1 MARVSLNVI
10 KFTEYNQ
17 AIYPF
22 DYYVECTSSDDG
34 AIQVVESAAEGKI
47 AYNDDALIGK
57 DGKPLFA
64 TYTAGNGKYVLK
76 VLGFFKQPD
85 ATSKEFEFIMNDL
98 NEKYVLVAKNNAL
111 VKEYYVESTDAN
123 DEDRLEV
130 VESGTDEGTI
140 VRTKVVDAYGEALY
154 ANAEAAANKYVL
166 KVSGD
171 KNLTIKKGNSIQGV
185 EDKVYEL
192 RHGGTYYIV
201 LESGRHKN
209 VYGNDKGKVIIEVTD
224 TLVEMAAL
232 CVE

>member
-22 DYYVECTSSDDG
+22 DYYVECESTTPGKLSVLESG
-34 AIQVVESAAEGKI
+34 ADEATEIN
-47 AYNDDALIGK
+47 YNNDALIGK

-64 TYTAGNGKYVLK
+64 TYTAGKYVLK

-111 VKEYYVESTDAN
+111 VKEYYVETTDAN
-123 DEDRLEV
+123 NKDRLQV
-130 VESGTDEGTI
+130 VESGTTEGTI
-140 VRTKVVDAYGEALY
+140 VYSTVVDAYGEALY
-154 ANAEAAANKYVL
+154 ENAAAASGKYVL

-209 VYGNDKGKVIIEVTD
+209 VYGDDKGKVIIEVTD

-232 CVE
+232 CLE

>member
-22 DYYVECTSSDDG
+22 DYYVECESTTPGKLSVLESG
-34 AIQVVESAAEGKI
+34 ADAANEI
-47 AYNDDALIGK
+47 NYNNDALIGK

-64 TYTAGNGKYVLK
+64 TYTAGKYVLK

-111 VKEYYVESTDAN
+111 VKEYYVECESTTPGK
-123 DEDRLEV
+123 LQV
-130 VESGTDEGTI
+130 VESGTADGTI
-140 VRTKVVDAYGEALY
+140 VYSTVVNAYGVALY
-154 ANAEAAANKYVL
+154 ANAAAAANKYVL

-201 LESGRHKN
+201 LESGRYKN

>member
-22 DYYVECTSSDDG
+22 DYYEECESTTPGKLSVLESG
-34 AIQVVESAAEGKI
+34 ADAADEI
-47 AYNDDALIGK
+47 NYNNDALIGK

-64 TYTAGNGKYVLK
+64 TYTAGKYVLK

-85 ATSKEFEFIMNDL
+85 ATSKEFEFKMNDL

-111 VKEYYVESTDAN
+111 VKEYYVECESTVEGAI
-123 DEDRLEV
+123 EV
-130 VESGTDEGTI
+130 VATAAEGKIAYNAATL
-140 VRTKVVDAYGEALY
+140 VDAYGDALY
-154 ANAEAAANKYVL
+154 TTAPTGKYVL
-166 KVSGD
+166 KVSGT
-171 KNLTIKKGNSIQGV
+171 KTLTIKKGNSIQGV
-185 EDKVYEL
+185 EDKVYKL

-201 LESGRHKN
+201 LESGRYKN

-232 CVE
+232 CLE

>member
-22 DYYVECTSSDDG
+22 DYYVECESTTPGKLSVLESG
-34 AIQVVESAAEGKI
+34 ADAADEI
-47 AYNDDALIGK
+47 NYNNDALIGK

-64 TYTAGNGKYVLK
+64 TYTAGKYVLK

-111 VKEYYVESTDAN
+111 VKEYYVETTDATN
-123 DEDRLEV
+123 EDKLQV
-130 VESGTDEGTI
+130 VASGTTEGTI
-140 VRTKVVDAYGEALY
+140 VYSTVVDAYGVALY
-154 ANAEAAANKYVL
+154 ESAAAAAGKYVL

-209 VYGNDKGKVIIEVTD
+209 VYGDDKGKVIIEVTD

-232 CVE
+232 CLE

>member
-22 DYYVECTSSDDG
+22 DYYEECPQETTG
-34 AIQVVESAAEGKI
+34 AIQVVASGASGATQI
-47 AYNDDALIGK
+47 NYDDDALIGK
-57 DGKPLFA
+57 DGKPL
-64 TYTAGNGKYVLK
+64 YSTAPDGKYVLK

-111 VKEYYVESTDAN
+111 VKEYYVECTEST
-123 DEDRLEV
+123 EGKLQV

-140 VRTKVVDAYGEALY
+140 VRTEVVNAYGVLLY
-154 ANAEAAANKYVL
+154 ADAEAASGKYVL

-201 LESGRHKN
+201 LESGRYKN
-209 VYGNDKGKVIIEVTD
+209 VYGKDKGKVIIEVTD

>member
-22 DYYVECTSSDDG
+22 DYYVECESTTPGKLSVLESG
-34 AIQVVESAAEGKI
+34 ADAADEI
-47 AYNDDALIGK
+47 NYNNDALIGK

-64 TYTAGNGKYVLK
+64 TYTAGKYVLK

-85 ATSKEFEFIMNDL
+85 ATSKEFEFKMNDL

-111 VKEYYVESTDAN
+111 VKEYYVECESTVEGAI
-123 DEDRLEV
+123 EV
-130 VESGTDEGTI
+130 VATAAEGKIAYNAATL
-140 VRTKVVDAYGEALY
+140 VDAYGDALY
-154 ANAEAAANKYVL
+154 TTAPTGKYVL
-166 KVSGD
+166 KVSGT
-171 KNLTIKKGNSIQGV
+171 KTLTIKKGNSIQGV
-185 EDKVYEL
+185 EDKVYKL

-209 VYGNDKGKVIIEVTD
+209 VYGDDKGKVIIEVTD

-232 CVE
+232 CLE

>member
-22 DYYVECTSSDDG
+22 DYYVECESTTPGKLSVLESG
-34 AIQVVESAAEGKI
+34 ADAADEI
-47 AYNDDALIGK
+47 NYNNDALIGK

-64 TYTAGNGKYVLK
+64 TYTAGKYVLK

-85 ATSKEFEFIMNDL
+85 ATSKEFEFKMNDL

-111 VKEYYVESTDAN
+111 VKEYYVECESTVEGAI
-123 DEDRLEV
+123 EV
-130 VESGTDEGTI
+130 VATAAEGKIAYNAATL
-140 VRTKVVDAYGEALY
+140 VDAYGDALY
-154 ANAEAAANKYVL
+154 TTAPTGKYVL
-166 KVSGD
+166 KVSGT
-171 KNLTIKKGNSIQGV
+171 KTLTIKKGNSIQGV
-185 EDKVYEL
+185 EDKVYKL

-201 LESGRHKN
+201 LESGRYKN

-232 CVE
+232 CLE

>member
-22 DYYVECTSSDDG
+22 DYYVECESTTPGKLSVLESG
-34 AIQVVESAAEGKI
+34 ADEASEIN
-47 AYNDDALIGK
+47 YNNDALIGK

-64 TYTAGNGKYVLK
+64 TYTAGKYVLK

-111 VKEYYVESTDAN
+111 VKEYYVETTDATN
-123 DEDRLEV
+123 EDRLQV
-130 VESGTDEGTI
+130 VESGTTEGTI
-140 VRTKVVDAYGEALY
+140 VYSTVVDAYGVALY
-154 ANAEAAANKYVL
+154 ESAAAAAGKYVL

-185 EDKVYEL
+185 EDKVYKL

-201 LESGRHKN
+201 LESGRYKN
-209 VYGNDKGKVIIEVTD
+209 VYGDDKGKVIIEVTD

>member
-1 MARVSLNVI
+1 MARASLNVI

-22 DYYVECTSSDDG
+22 DYYVECESTTSG
-34 AIQVVESAAEGKI
+34 AIQVLQTGADEATEI
-47 AYNDDALIGK
+47 NYNDDALIGK

-64 TYTAGNGKYVLK
+64 TYTAGKYVLK

-111 VKEYYVESTDAN
+111 VKEYYVECTDATN
-123 DEDRLEV
+123 EDRLQV
-130 VESGTDEGTI
+130 VESGTDEGKI
-140 VRTKVVDAYGEALY
+140 VRTEVVNAYGVALY
-154 ANAEAAANKYVL
+154 ENAEAAANKYVL

-201 LESGRHKN
+201 LESGRYKN
-209 VYGNDKGKVIIEVTD
+209 VYGKDKGKVIIEVTD